1 MDFNVA
7 DSVRR
12 DIKVLVTKTRYM
24 VHEQFCG
31 YENCKSFHMKYI
43 EYKIACIE
51 HDITKAQVFTHYI
64 SDCVNAK
71 LFSSKTF
78 HIYNS
83 PTLYLLL
90 FLKSFNIQNP

>member
-1 MDFNVA
+1 MNSFV
-7 DSVRR
+7 V
-12 DIKVLVTKTRYM
+12 
-24 VHEQFCG
+24 
-31 YENCKSFHMKYI
+31 YENSKSFHMKYI

-90 FLKSFNIQNP
+90 FLKSCKLCNIKKPIIEIRKCFYVFY

>member
-1 MDFNVA
+1 MNSF
-7 DSVRR
+7 
-12 DIKVLVTKTRYM
+12 M
-24 VHEQFCG
+24 V
-31 YENCKSFHMKYI
+31 YENCESFHIKYI

-51 HDITKAQVFTHYI
+51 HDITKAQVFTQYI

-83 PTLYLLL
+83 PTLYLLATT
-90 FLKSFNIQNP
+90 LKSCKLCNIKKPIIEIRKCFYIFY